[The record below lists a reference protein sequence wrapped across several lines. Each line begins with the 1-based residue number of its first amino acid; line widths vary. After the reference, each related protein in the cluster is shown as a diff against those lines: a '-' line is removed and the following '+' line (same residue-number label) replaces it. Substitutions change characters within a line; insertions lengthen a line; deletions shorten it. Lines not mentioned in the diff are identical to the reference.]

1 MIYIT
6 GDTHAD
12 LNDILSRISKNNLSP
27 EDTLI
32 VTGDFGFTWGGGE
45 YEAALDA
52 LERFAPT
59 LAFIDGNHENF
70 DKLYEYPEVE
80 FCGGRAHKV
89 RENIFHLMRG
99 EVFEIEGRSFFCF
112 GGAYSVDKAYRQAH
126 ISWWQQEQP
135 SSEEYDHARQTL
147 ERINYK
153 TDYVLTHTIPE
164 SFIHRLGIVPDM
176 HDAELTGYLEWL
188 YRELDFK
195 KWFAGH
201 FHVNKD
207 FGDMHILY
215 EDVVKIDDI

>member
-12 LNDILSRISKNNLSP
+12 YYDTLGRISKNNISGD
-27 EDTLI
+27 DTLI
-32 VTGDFGFTWGGGE
+32 VAGDFGFTWGGAE
-45 YEAALDA
+45 HEAALEA
-52 LERFAPT
+52 LERLGT
-59 LAFIDGNHENF
+59 TIAFIDGNHENF
-70 DKLYEYPEVE
+70 DKLYEYPVVD

-99 EVFEIEGRSFFCF
+99 EVFEIGGHSFFCF
-112 GGAYSVDKAYRQAH
+112 GGAYSVDKAYRQPH
-126 ISWWQQEQP
+126 ISWWPQEQP
-135 SSEEYDHARQTL
+135 SKEDYDHARETL
-147 ERINYK
+147 ERIGYK
-153 TDYVLTHTIPE
+153 VDYVLTHTIPD

-215 EDVVKIDDI
+215 EDVVKL